1 MRLLLFYAA
10 LLLTWKT
17 AMPSLLRAEL
27 ATQSEIIEL
36 SPKPEDESI
45 TTEFVFFNKGDK
57 PVRVLT
63 IDSACSC
70 LSASL
75 DKAVYAPGEKG
86 VGKAEFKVSSFTGRH
101 EKTVHVQTDDP
112 AQPEWV
118 IHFALDVPEIV
129 RIEPKTLQWWLG
141 EELVART
148 ARVTMTGAS
157 PIKIT
162 NITSTRE
169 GVEFS
174 WKEMQ
179 PGREYEVTVKPKSTA
194 DVMLGALKIETDSA
208 IPKYQRQLAF
218 FSVFRKQEEA
228 KSP

>member
-1 MRLLLFYAA
+1 MRLTLLPPTLVLCLAGF
-10 LLLTWKT
+10 L
-17 AMPSLLRAEL
+17 PGLLRAEL
-27 ATQSEIIEL
+27 ATEAAVIEL
-36 SPKPEDESI
+36 KPKPEDESV
-45 TTEFVFFNKGDK
+45 TTDFVFFNKGTK

-112 AQPEWV
+112 EQPEWV
-118 IHFALDVPEIV
+118 IQFALEVPEV
-129 RIEPKTLQWWLG
+129 VKIEPKTLQWWLG
-141 EELVART
+141 EAAEAKT
-148 ARVTMTGAS
+148 TRVTMTGTA
-157 PIKIT
+157 PMKIK

-169 GVEFS
+169 RVDFT
-174 WKEMQ
+174 WKEIT
-179 PGREYEVTVKPKSTA
+179 PGREYEVTVKPQSTA
-194 DVMLGALKIETDSA
+194 EVMLGALKIETDSA

-218 FSVFRKQEEA
+218 FSIFRKPAEGSA
-228 KSP
+228 P